1 MQESILK
8 GYRVRT
14 GVVGGGESKKGMLE
28 AKRDYEIMV
37 RGGNCKIPNEE
48 GGDRAIW
55 KPAEDYINTYNHV

>member
-1 MQESILK
+1 MITEMQTIHARINI

-48 GGDRAIW
+48 GGNRAI
-55 KPAEDYINTYNHV
+55 